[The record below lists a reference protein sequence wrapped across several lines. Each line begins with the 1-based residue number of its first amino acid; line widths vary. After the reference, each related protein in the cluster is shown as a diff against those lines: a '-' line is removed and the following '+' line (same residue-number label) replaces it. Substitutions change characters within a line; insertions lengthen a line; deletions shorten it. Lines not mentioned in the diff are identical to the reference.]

1 METQKNKSELMPVRE
16 PSKELID
23 FYEKLYHRNQSKFIR
38 RSSLE
43 PSHLGTEFEY
53 DGKKLTLLGSVDA
66 LLMIVKDEEDKYYRL
81 HCNLISQIV
90 VGKP

>member
-1 METQKNKSELMPVRE
+1 
-16 PSKELID
+16 
-23 FYEKLYHRNQSKFIR
+23 
-38 RSSLE
+38 
-43 PSHLGTEFEY
+43 LGTEFEY